1 MRLLCLLSAVIILT
15 GCAPNLILKKDIP
28 LSELALCV
36 SYNPN
41 ITEIIRDRV
50 DTVTNAFIKTYN
62 NEGHKFKLA
71 HCKNYSVKALN
82 ISIDAVRI
90 TTPGLQATGAVVT
103 TIGCITPIALLAS
116 GVPFCIWFAYVPHTY
131 AQMALALSQDIAEN
145 NNVRRLYPQSGR
157 YWGTVEE
164 QTHGLLNNY
173 FYTLR
178 NEIGKLELQSVGRA
192 LSTERVYKS
201 GNASINAKPQR

>member
-15 GCAPNLILKKDIP
+15 DCAPNLILKKDIP

-41 ITEIIRDRV
+41 IPENIRAQV
-50 DTVTNAFIKTYN
+50 DTVTNTFIQTYN

-71 HCKNYSVKALN
+71 HCNNYSVKALT

-90 TTPGLQATGAVVT
+90 TTPGLQAAGVVVT
-103 TIGCITPIALLAS
+103 TIGCITPIALITS
-116 GVPFCIWFAYVPHTY
+116 GAPFYICFAYLPRTY

-157 YWGTVEE
+157 YWGSVEE

-178 NEIGKLELQSVGRA
+178 NEIGKLELQSGGR
-192 LSTERVYKS
+192 TIHET
-201 GNASINAKPQR
+201 SIQKQR